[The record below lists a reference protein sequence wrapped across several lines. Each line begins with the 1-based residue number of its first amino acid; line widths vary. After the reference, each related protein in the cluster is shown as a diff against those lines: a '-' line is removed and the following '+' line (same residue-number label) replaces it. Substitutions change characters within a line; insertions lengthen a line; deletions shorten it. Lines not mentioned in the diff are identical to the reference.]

1 MCTILGY
8 FIAVWKI
15 TWVVKLWVISW
26 MYHGKI
32 ASFVRALSNLLAHQN
47 LIVKRSPFP
56 FQGKCKEPTVHS
68 GQHQALQLA
77 THFGLKCILLLS
89 SSESLEETGW
99 ELSLKGQVVYESKTY
114 PKGLKILDFVQSF
127 PWLNHFFFFFLF
139 FFQLLQL

>member
-1 MCTILGY
+1 MRTILGY

-26 MYHGKI
+26 MCHGKI

-47 LIVKRSPFP
+47 LIFKRSPFP
-56 FQGKCKEPTVHS
+56 FQGKCKEPRFHS
-68 GQHQALQLA
+68 SQHQDLQLA
-77 THFGLKCILLLS
+77 THFGQKFVVLSS
-89 SSESLEETGW
+89 SSESLERTGW

-114 PKGLKILDFVQSF
+114 PKGLRTLNFVQGFS
-127 PWLNHFFFFFLF
+127 WLSNFFFF